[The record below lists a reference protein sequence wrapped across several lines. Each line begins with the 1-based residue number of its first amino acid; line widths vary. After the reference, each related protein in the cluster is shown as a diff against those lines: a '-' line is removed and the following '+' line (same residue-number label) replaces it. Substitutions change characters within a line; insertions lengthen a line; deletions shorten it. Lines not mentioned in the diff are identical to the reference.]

1 MLTLSLSLPLS
12 LPLSDPRSN
21 RFSFRDCR
29 HAPSNEVTKGVA
41 LIFEIPYLCLWLFG
55 VKKKKKKNATSIFFL
70 PFLSTSRMEWKGRCS
85 RRFLKVK
92 APVLRPLYYLL
103 HAPFKR
109 TWTIFKEE
117 LHKAVGRHFSRIAEL
132 RPRTKFRGW

>member
-1 MLTLSLSLPLS
+1 M
-12 LPLSDPRSN
+12 
-21 RFSFRDCR
+21 
-29 HAPSNEVTKGVA
+29 TKGVA
-41 LIFEIPYLCLWLFG
+41 LIFEIPYLCLWLFD
-55 VKKKKKKNATSIFFL
+55 VKKRDIDLL
-70 PFLSTSRMEWKGRCS
+70 PSVPSHLTMEWKGRCS

-117 LHKAVGRHFSRIAEL
+117 LHKAVVDTFPGLRNYGREQSFAAGKGGCI
-132 RPRTKFRGW
+132 RT